1 MKKQHLS
8 VLAIVVFWV
17 MLMFANTLS
26 GILFGKDSKGQP
38 IISTETFAQEV
49 EPISFYTD
57 DDSSFLPPEPNGIDP
72 WPDPPWPPDT
82 TKQQ

>member
-1 MKKQHLS
+1 MKKQHLF

-26 GILFGKDSKGQP
+26 GILFGKNSNGQP
-38 IISTETFAQEV
+38 IISTDSFAQEIDQV
-49 EPISFYTD
+49 SFYAD
-57 DDSSFLPPEPNGIDP
+57 GDSSFVPPEPNGIDP
-72 WPDPPWPPDT
+72 GPDPPWPPDT